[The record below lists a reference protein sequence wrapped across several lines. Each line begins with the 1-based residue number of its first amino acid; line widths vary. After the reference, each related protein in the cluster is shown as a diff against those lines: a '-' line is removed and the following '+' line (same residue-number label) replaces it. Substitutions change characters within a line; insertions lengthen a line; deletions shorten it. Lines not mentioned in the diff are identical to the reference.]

1 MEDAPVLS
9 PPTGKERIHCKY
21 NSPNTIM
28 CTPDKHPQ
36 VLFLP
41 PAIRS
46 KRVHQNVRIGAVG
59 VIGAVIAANVFDAL
73 LAMAVTFSV
82 EVDVALTGAVIAGF
96 AAQMVDGALGMGFG
110 MTSTTVMVSVA
121 GLSPLAASTSVHLA
135 QLGTTALSGLSH
147 YSCGNVNMQSLARLA
162 PAGMVGAFIGATVLA
177 SIPTS
182 SATLVSAG
190 LMVGLGA
197 YVLLRSAICG
207 LASSAV
213 KGDTCAPGWP
223 LLLPL
228 GLWGGFVDATGGG
241 GWGPVTT
248 TGLLADNRLPPA
260 KVVGTVSAAE
270 FLVTV
275 AAVLGFVHHL
285 GLNLTAP
292 GMRVDLVGGLLVG
305 GLLAAPVAP
314 LLIQRLQAD
323 TLGVTIGS
331 FICLTNA
338 RTLLKV
344 AHASWAVCC
353 AAYSIIGLAWL
364 TALAWRA
371 RSCPPDS
378 SERTRSS
385 RTTTSPS
392 SPRRGLH
399 SLRAAL
405 DPKPVLQ

>member
-1 MEDAPVLS
+1 MDGFFSSHDAPVLT
-9 PPTGKERIHCKY
+9 PTSGKERIDFKY
-21 NSPNTIM
+21 NRSPDTVL
-28 CTPDKHPQ
+28 CTPDKYPQ
-36 VLFLP
+36 VLHLP
-41 PAIRS
+41 PAVRS
-46 KRVHQNVRIGAVG
+46 NRARRNVLIGAVG
-59 VIGAVIAANVFDAL
+59 VIGAVIAANVFDILVA
-73 LAMAVTFSV
+73 AV
-82 EVDVALTGAVIAGF
+82 EVDIALIGAVLAGV

-147 YSCGNVNMQSLARLA
+147 YSCGNVDMHSLARLA
-162 PAGMVGAFIGATVLA
+162 PAGMIGAFLGATILA
-177 SIPTS
+177 SIPTD

-207 LASSAV
+207 LGSSAV
-213 KGDTCAPGWP
+213 KGDASVPGLP

-260 KVVGTVSAAE
+260 KVVGSVSAAE

-285 GLNLTAP
+285 GVNLTAP
-292 GMRVDLVGGLLVG
+292 GMRVDLVGALLVG

-314 LLIQRLQAD
+314 LLIRRLQAD

-344 AHASWAVCC
+344 AHASRSACC
-353 AAYSIIGLAWL
+353 GAYSVIGLAWL
-364 TALAWRA
+364 TALMWRTRSCRPGSCARA
-371 RSCPPDS
+371 RS
-378 SERTRSS
+378 RN
-385 RTTTSPS
+385 TSPS
-392 SPRRGLH
+392 APKRGLH

-405 DPKPVLQ
+405 DPVLR